1 MKTVLSPTTD
11 QWGELT
17 ARPTASLD
25 DVMPVVD
32 EVFSAI
38 QRQGDQAIQAYSQKF
53 DGYQPERI
61 EVDLSDLKSA
71 QNELSADLRAAIDKA
86 YDNIYA
92 FHKAQQTDRVQLDVQ
107 EGVSCWQEKRPI
119 EKVGLYIPGGT
130 APLFSSILMLAIP
143 ATIAGCREIV
153 LCTPPN
159 QSGQLAPAIRYAAY
173 KCGVTRLFQVG
184 GIQAIGGMTFGT
196 QTIPKVYKILGPG
209 NQYVTAA
216 KQKATQYGVSI
227 DMPAGP
233 SELLVVADD
242 TAVPSYVAAD
252 LLSQAEHGVDSQV
265 VLVSTSQN
273 IIDKVQDEL
282 QKQLGALP
290 RKEIAAQALANS
302 TAIYFDS
309 ESDAIDF
316 INEYGPE
323 HYIICMANEDQF
335 VENVVNAGSVFIGNY
350 TPESAGDYASGTNH
364 TLPTYGYA
372 RMYSGV
378 HLASFQ
384 KSMTV
389 QQLSATGLQNV
400 GPTVEILAERE
411 GLQAHK
417 NAVSIRLK
425 LLSSTHE

>member
-1 MKTVLSPTTD
+1 MKTVFNPSID
-11 QWGELT
+11 QWNDLT
-17 ARPTASLD
+17 ARPTASLSE
-25 DVMPVVD
+25 VMTVVE
-32 EVFSAI
+32 EVFGAI
-38 QRQGDQAIQAYSQKF
+38 QSQGDQAIQAFSEKF
-53 DGYQPERI
+53 DGIRPDTI
-61 EVDLSDLKSA
+61 EVDHADLKTA
-71 QNELSADLRAAIDKA
+71 QNELSADLKAAIDKA
-86 YDNIYA
+86 YNNIYA
-92 FHKAQQTDRVQLDVQ
+92 FHLAQQTKRVQVDVQ

-196 QTIPKVYKILGPG
+196 ETIPQVYKILGPG

-265 VLVSTSQN
+265 VLVSTSQDT
-273 IIDKVQDEL
+273 IDKVKDEL
-282 QKQLGALP
+282 QKQLGELP

-302 TAIYFDS
+302 TAIYFAD
-309 ESDAIDF
+309 ESDAMAF

-323 HYIICMANEDQF
+323 H
-335 VENVVNAGSVFIGNY
+335 
-350 TPESAGDYASGTNH
+350 
-364 TLPTYGYA
+364 
-372 RMYSGV
+372 
-378 HLASFQ
+378 
-384 KSMTV
+384 
-389 QQLSATGLQNV
+389 LSL
-400 GPTVEILAERE
+400 I
-411 GLQAHK
+411 H
-417 NAVSIRLK
+417 I
-425 LLSSTHE
+425 

>member
-1 MKTVLSPTTD
+1 
-11 QWGELT
+11 
-17 ARPTASLD
+17 
-25 DVMPVVD
+25 MPIVE
-32 EVFSAI
+32 EVFGAI
-38 QRQGDQAIQAYSQKF
+38 QSQGDQAIQAFSEKF
-53 DGYQPERI
+53 DGIRPDTI
-61 EVDLSDLKSA
+61 EVDSTDLKTA
-71 QNELSADLRAAIDKA
+71 QNELSADLKAAIDKA
-86 YDNIYA
+86 YNNIYA
-92 FHKAQQTDRVQLDVQ
+92 FHLAQQTNRVQVNVQ

-130 APLFSSILMLAIP
+130 APLFSSILMLTIP

-216 KQKATQYGVSI
+216 KQKATQFGVSI

-242 TAVPSYVAAD
+242 TAVPSYIAAD

-309 ESDAIDF
+309 ESNAIDF

-335 VENVVNAGSVFIGNY
+335 VESVVNAGSVFIGNY

-364 TLPTYGYA
+364 TLPTNGYA
-372 RMYSGV
+372 KQYSGV
-378 HLASFQ
+378 NLDSFLKAISFQ
-384 KSMTV
+384 KISEV
-389 QQLSATGLQNV
+389 GLRDL
-400 GPTVEILAERE
+400 GPSIETLADAE
-411 GLQAHK
+411 GLFAHK
-417 NAVSIRLK
+417 NAVSVRLND
-425 LLSSTHE
+425 LT

>member
-1 MKTVLSPTTD
+1 MKTVMNPSTD
-11 QWGELT
+11 QWSELT
-17 ARPTASLD
+17 TRPMSSSKD
-25 DVMPVVD
+25 IMPVVD
-32 EVFSAI
+32 EVFGAI
-38 QRQGDQAIQAYSQKF
+38 QLQGDQAIQAYSEKF
-53 DGYQPERI
+53 DGYRPERI
-61 EVDLSDLKSA
+61 EVDQADLKTA
-71 QNELSADLRAAIDKA
+71 QNELSADLRDAIDKA

-92 FHKAQQTDRVQLDVQ
+92 FHKAQLTDRIQLDVQ
-107 EGVSCWQEKRPI
+107 DGVSCWQEKRPI

-173 KCGVTRLFQVG
+173 KCGVTRIFQVG

-242 TAVPSYVAAD
+242 TAVPCYVAAD
-252 LLSQAEHGVDSQV
+252 LLSQAEHGTDSQV

-273 IIDKVQDEL
+273 TIEKVHEEV
-282 QKQLGALP
+282 QKQLDALP

-302 TAIYFDS
+302 ISIYFAD

-323 HYIICMANEDQF
+323 HYIICMANEDKF
-335 VENVVNAGSVFIGNY
+335 VKRVANAGSVFIGNF

-364 TLPTYGYA
+364 TLPTNGYA
-372 RMYSGV
+372 KQYSGV
-378 HLASFQ
+378 NLDSFLKAITFQ
-384 KSMTV
+384 KISE
-389 QQLSATGLQNV
+389 AGLKGL
-400 GPTVEILAERE
+400 GPSIETLADAE
-411 GLQAHK
+411 GLYAHK
-417 NAVSIRLK
+417 NAVSLRLK
-425 LLSSTHE
+425 DLT

>member
-1 MKTVLSPTTD
+1 MKTVFNPTID
-11 QWGELT
+11 QWNELT
-17 ARPTASLD
+17 ARPTASLNE
-25 DVMPVVD
+25 VMPIVE
-32 EVFSAI
+32 EVFGAI
-38 QRQGDQAIQAYSQKF
+38 QSQGDQAIQAFSEKF
-53 DGYQPERI
+53 DGIRPDTI
-61 EVDLSDLKSA
+61 EVDSTDLKTA
-71 QNELSADLRAAIDKA
+71 QNELSADLKAAIDKA
-86 YDNIYA
+86 YNNIYA
-92 FHKAQQTDRVQLDVQ
+92 FHLAQQTNRVQVDVQ

-159 QSGQLAPAIRYAAY
+159 QSGQLAPGIRYAAY

-309 ESDAIDF
+309 ESNAIDF

-335 VENVVNAGSVFIGNY
+335 VESVVNAGSVFIGNY

-364 TLPTYGYA
+364 TLPTNGYA
-372 RMYSGV
+372 KQYSGV
-378 HLASFQ
+378 NLDSFLKAISFQ
-384 KSMTV
+384 KISKV
-389 QQLSATGLQNV
+389 GLKDL
-400 GPTVEILAERE
+400 GPSIETLADAE
-411 GLQAHK
+411 GLFAHK
-417 NAVSIRLK
+417 NAVSVRLND
-425 LLSSTHE
+425 LT

>member
-1 MKTVLSPTTD
+1 MNTVFNPSIN
-11 QWGELT
+11 QWNELT
-17 ARPTASLD
+17 ARPTASLNE
-25 DVMPVVD
+25 VMPVVE
-32 EVFSAI
+32 EVFGAI
-38 QRQGDQAIQAYSQKF
+38 QSQGDQAIQALSEKF
-53 DGYQPERI
+53 DGIRPDTI
-61 EVDLSDLKSA
+61 EVDPADLKTA
-71 QNELSADLRAAIDKA
+71 QNELSADLKAAIDKA
-86 YDNIYA
+86 YNNIYA
-92 FHKAQQTDRVQLDVQ
+92 FHLAQQTKRVQVDVQ

-159 QSGQLAPAIRYAAY
+159 QSGQLAPAIRYAAF

-196 QTIPKVYKILGPG
+196 ETIPQVYKILGPG

-302 TAIYFDS
+302 TAIYFAA

-323 HYIICMANEDQF
+323 HYIICMA
-335 VENVVNAGSVFIGNY
+335 
-350 TPESAGDYASGTNH
+350 
-364 TLPTYGYA
+364 
-372 RMYSGV
+372 
-378 HLASFQ
+378 
-384 KSMTV
+384 
-389 QQLSATGLQNV
+389 
-400 GPTVEILAERE
+400 
-411 GLQAHK
+411 
-417 NAVSIRLK
+417 
-425 LLSSTHE
+425 

>member
-1 MKTVLSPTTD
+1 MKTVMNPSTE
-11 QWGELT
+11 QWSELT
-17 ARPTASLD
+17 TRPMSSSKD
-25 DVMPVVD
+25 IMPVVD
-32 EVFSAI
+32 EVFGAI
-38 QRQGDQAIQAYSQKF
+38 QLQGDQAIQAYSEKF
-53 DGYQPERI
+53 DGYRPERI
-61 EVDLSDLKSA
+61 EVDQADLKTA
-71 QNELSADLRAAIDKA
+71 QNELPSDLRDAIDKA

-92 FHKAQQTDRVQLDVQ
+92 FHKAQLTDRIQLDVQ
-107 EGVSCWQEKRPI
+107 DGVSCWQEKRPI
-119 EKVGLYIPGGT
+119 EKVGLYVPGGT
-130 APLFSSILMLAIP
+130 APLFSSVLMLAIP

-252 LLSQAEHGVDSQV
+252 LLSQAEHGKDSQV

-273 IIDKVQDEL
+273 TIEKVHEEV
-282 QKQLGALP
+282 QKQLDVLP
-290 RKEIAAQALANS
+290 RKEIAAQALGNS
-302 TAIYFDS
+302 ISIYFAA

-323 HYIICMANEDQF
+323 HYIICMAKEDKF
-335 VENVVNAGSVFIGNY
+335 VKRVANAGSVFIGNF

-364 TLPTYGYA
+364 TLPTNGYA
-372 RMYSGV
+372 KQYSGV
-378 HLASFQ
+378 NLDSFLKAITFQ
-384 KSMTV
+384 KISE
-389 QQLSATGLQNV
+389 TGLKDL
-400 GPTVEILAERE
+400 GPSIEILADAE
-411 GLQAHK
+411 GLYAYK
-417 NAVSIRLK
+417 NAVSLRLK
-425 LLSSTHE
+425 DLT

>member
-1 MKTVLSPTTD
+1 
-11 QWGELT
+11 
-17 ARPTASLD
+17 
-25 DVMPVVD
+25 
-32 EVFSAI
+32 
-38 QRQGDQAIQAYSQKF
+38 
-53 DGYQPERI
+53 
-61 EVDLSDLKSA
+61 
-71 QNELSADLRAAIDKA
+71 
-86 YDNIYA
+86 
-92 FHKAQQTDRVQLDVQ
+92 
-107 EGVSCWQEKRPI
+107 
-119 EKVGLYIPGGT
+119 
-130 APLFSSILMLAIP
+130 MLAIP

-290 RKEIAAQALANS
+290 RKEIAAQALVNS
-302 TAIYFDS
+302 TAIYFAA

-316 INEYGPE
+316 INE
-323 HYIICMANEDQF
+323 
-335 VENVVNAGSVFIGNY
+335 
-350 TPESAGDYASGTNH
+350 
-364 TLPTYGYA
+364 
-372 RMYSGV
+372 
-378 HLASFQ
+378 
-384 KSMTV
+384 
-389 QQLSATGLQNV
+389 
-400 GPTVEILAERE
+400 
-411 GLQAHK
+411 
-417 NAVSIRLK
+417 
-425 LLSSTHE
+425 

>member
-1 MKTVLSPTTD
+1 MKTVFNPTID
-11 QWGELT
+11 QWNELT
-17 ARPTASLD
+17 ARPMASLNE
-25 DVMPVVD
+25 VMPIVE
-32 EVFSAI
+32 EVFGAI
-38 QRQGDQAIQAYSQKF
+38 QSQGDQAIQAFSEKF
-53 DGYQPERI
+53 DGIRPDTI
-61 EVDLSDLKSA
+61 EVDSTDLKTA
-71 QNELSADLRAAIDKA
+71 QNELSADLKAAIDKA
-86 YDNIYA
+86 YNNIYA
-92 FHKAQQTDRVQLDVQ
+92 FHLAQQTNRVQVNVQ

-130 APLFSSILMLAIP
+130 APLFSSILMLTIP

-216 KQKATQYGVSI
+216 KQKATQFGVSI

-242 TAVPSYVAAD
+242 TAVPSYIAAD

-265 VLVSTSQN
+265 VLVSTSHN

-309 ESDAIDF
+309 ESNAIDF

-335 VENVVNAGSVFIGNY
+335 VESVVNAGSVFIGNY

-364 TLPTYGYA
+364 TLPTNGYA
-372 RMYSGV
+372 KQYSGV
-378 HLASFQ
+378 NLDSFLKAISFQ
-384 KSMTV
+384 KISEV
-389 QQLSATGLQNV
+389 GLRDL
-400 GPTVEILAERE
+400 GPSIETLADAE
-411 GLQAHK
+411 GLFAHK
-417 NAVSIRLK
+417 NAVSVRLND
-425 LLSSTHE
+425 LT

>member
-1 MKTVLSPTTD
+1 MKTVFNPTID
-11 QWGELT
+11 QWNELT
-17 ARPTASLD
+17 ARPMASLNE
-25 DVMPVVD
+25 VMPIVE
-32 EVFSAI
+32 EVFGAI
-38 QRQGDQAIQAYSQKF
+38 QSQGDQAIQAFSEKF
-53 DGYQPERI
+53 DGIRPDTI
-61 EVDLSDLKSA
+61 EVDSTDLKTA
-71 QNELSADLRAAIDKA
+71 QNELSADLKAAIDKA
-86 YDNIYA
+86 YNNIYA
-92 FHKAQQTDRVQLDVQ
+92 FHLAQQTNRVQVNVQ

-130 APLFSSILMLAIP
+130 APLFSSILMLTIP

-242 TAVPSYVAAD
+242 TAVPSYIAAD

-309 ESDAIDF
+309 ESNAIDF

-335 VENVVNAGSVFIGNY
+335 VESVVNAGSVFIGNY

-364 TLPTYGYA
+364 TLPTNGYA
-372 RMYSGV
+372 KQYSGV
-378 HLASFQ
+378 NLDSFLKAISFQ
-384 KSMTV
+384 KISEV
-389 QQLSATGLQNV
+389 GLRDL
-400 GPTVEILAERE
+400 GPSIETLADAE
-411 GLQAHK
+411 GLFAHK
-417 NAVSIRLK
+417 NAVSVRLND
-425 LLSSTHE
+425 LT

>member
-1 MKTVLSPTTD
+1 MNTVFNPSIN
-11 QWGELT
+11 QWNELT
-17 ARPTASLD
+17 ARPTGSLNE
-25 DVMPVVD
+25 VMPVVE
-32 EVFSAI
+32 EVFGAI
-38 QRQGDQAIQAYSQKF
+38 QSQGDQAIQAFSEKF
-53 DGYQPERI
+53 DGIRPDTI
-61 EVDLSDLKSA
+61 EVDHADLKTA
-71 QNELSADLRAAIDKA
+71 QNELSADLKAAIDKA
-86 YDNIYA
+86 YNNIYA
-92 FHKAQQTDRVQLDVQ
+92 FHLAQQTKRVQVDVQ

-196 QTIPKVYKILGPG
+196 ETITQVYKILGPG

-273 IIDKVQDEL
+273 IINKVQDEL

-302 TAIYFDS
+302 TAIYFAA

-323 HYIICMANEDQF
+323 HYIICMANEDLF
-335 VENVVNAGSVFIGNY
+335 VESVVNAGSVFIGNY

-364 TLPTYGYA
+364 TLPTSGYA
-372 RMYSGV
+372 KQYSGV
-378 HLASFQ
+378 NLDSFLKAISFQ
-384 KSMTV
+384 KISEV
-389 QQLSATGLQNV
+389 GLKDL
-400 GPTVEILAERE
+400 GPSIETLADAE
-411 GLQAHK
+411 GLFAHK
-417 NAVSIRLK
+417 NAVSVRLK
-425 LLSSTHE
+425 DLT

>member
-1 MKTVLSPTTD
+1 MRRVNNPSVD
-11 QWGELT
+11 QWGALCT
-17 ARPTASLD
+17 RPTASLD

-32 EVFSAI
+32 EVFDAI
-38 QRQGDQAIQAYSQKF
+38 QTQGDQAIQRFSQKF
-53 DGYQPERI
+53 DGYQPKSI
-61 EVDLSDLKSA
+61 EVAQNDLQNA
-71 QNELSADLRAAIDKA
+71 QNELSADLKNAIDKA
-86 YDNIYA
+86 YENIYA
-92 FHKAQQTDRVQLDVQ
+92 FHQAQKTSRVQVEVQ
-107 EGVSCWQEKRPI
+107 DGVSCWQEKRPI

-159 QSGQLAPAIRYAAY
+159 SSGTLDPAIRYAAF

-184 GIQAIGGMTFGT
+184 GIQAIGGLTFGT
-196 QTIPKVYKILGPG
+196 ESIPKVYKILGPG

-265 VLVSTSQN
+265 VLVSTSQK
-273 IIDKVQDEL
+273 IIDEVQEEL
-282 QKQLGALP
+282 QKQLIALP
-290 RKEIAAQALANS
+290 RKDIAAKALENS
-302 TAIYFDS
+302 TAIFFDA
-309 ESDAIDF
+309 ESKAIDF

-323 HYIICMANEDQF
+323 HYIICMSKEEDF
-335 VENVVNAGSVFIGNY
+335 VAGVVNAGSVFIGNY

-364 TLPTYGYA
+364 TLPTNGYA
-372 RMYSGV
+372 KQYSGV
-378 HLASFQ
+378 NLDSFLKAITFQ
-384 KSMTV
+384 KI
-389 QQLSATGLQNV
+389 SAKGLQDL
-400 GPTVEILAERE
+400 GPSIETLAEAE
-411 GLQAHK
+411 GLFAHK
-417 NAVSIRLK
+417 NAVSVRLNDLK
-425 LLSSTHE
+425 

>member
-1 MKTVLSPTTD
+1 MKTVLNPTTD
-11 QWGELT
+11 QWSELT

-32 EVFSAI
+32 EVFGAI
-38 QRQGDQAIQAYSQKF
+38 QRQGDQAIQAYSEKF
-53 DGYQPERI
+53 DGYRSERI
-61 EVDLSDLKSA
+61 EVDLDDLKSA
-71 QNELSADLRAAIDKA
+71 QNELSADLRTAIDKA

-92 FHKAQQTDRVQLDVQ
+92 FHKVQQTDRVQLDVQ

-196 QTIPKVYKILGPG
+196 ETIPQVYKILGPG

-233 SELLVVADD
+233 GELLVVADE

-252 LLSQAEHGVDSQV
+252 LLSQAEHGTDSQV
-265 VLVSTSQN
+265 VLVSTSQDT
-273 IIDKVQDEL
+273 IDKVKDEL

-302 TAIYFDS
+302 TAIYFAD
-309 ESDAIDF
+309 ESDAMAF

-323 HYIICMANEDQF
+323 HYIICMTNEDKF
-335 VENVVNAGSVFIGNY
+335 VEGVTNAGSVFIGNY

-364 TLPTYGYA
+364 TLPTNGYA
-372 RMYSGV
+372 KQYSGV
-378 HLASFQ
+378 NLDSFLKAISFQ
-384 KSMTV
+384 KISEI
-389 QQLSATGLQNV
+389 GLKDL
-400 GPTVEILAERE
+400 GPSIETLADAE
-411 GLQAHK
+411 GLYAHK
-417 NAVSIRLK
+417 NAVSLRLK
-425 LLSSTHE
+425 DLT

>member
-1 MKTVLSPTTD
+1 MKTVMNPSTD
-11 QWGELT
+11 QWSELT
-17 ARPTASLD
+17 TRPMASSKD
-25 DVMPVVD
+25 IIPVVD
-32 EVFSAI
+32 EVFGAI
-38 QRQGDQAIQAYSQKF
+38 QLQGDQAIQAYSEKF
-53 DGYQPERI
+53 DGYRPERI
-61 EVDLSDLKSA
+61 EVDLDDLKTA
-71 QNELSADLRAAIDKA
+71 QNELSADLRDAIDKA

-92 FHKAQQTDRVQLDVQ
+92 FHKAQLTERIQLDVQ
-107 EGVSCWQEKRPI
+107 DGVSCWQEKRPI
-119 EKVGLYIPGGT
+119 EKVGLYVPGGT
-130 APLFSSILMLAIP
+130 APLFSSVLMLAIP

-159 QSGQLAPAIRYAAY
+159 QSGQLAPAMRYAAY

-227 DMPAGP
+227 DIPAGP

-252 LLSQAEHGVDSQV
+252 LLSQAEHGTDSQV

-273 IIDKVQDEL
+273 TIEKVHEEV
-282 QKQLGALP
+282 QKQLDVLP
-290 RKEIAAQALANS
+290 RKEIAAQALGNS
-302 TAIYFDS
+302 ISIYFAA

-323 HYIICMANEDQF
+323 HYIICMANEDKF
-335 VENVVNAGSVFIGNY
+335 VKRVANAGSVFIGNF

-364 TLPTYGYA
+364 TLPTNGYA
-372 RMYSGV
+372 KQYSGV
-378 HLASFQ
+378 NLDSFLKAITFQ
-384 KSMTV
+384 KISE
-389 QQLSATGLQNV
+389 TGLKDL
-400 GPTVEILAERE
+400 GPSIEILADAE
-411 GLQAHK
+411 GLYAHK
-417 NAVSIRLK
+417 NAVSLRLK
-425 LLSSTHE
+425 DLT